1 MTMTREQFIA
11 AVDWVKTA
19 AAMRDTR
26 AELELRISQTD
37 AEVRA
42 NVRERDAGTQAEL
55 ARYQGNID
63 LLDQL
68 LATIEG

>member
-1 MTMTREQFIA
+1 LSCE
-11 AVDWVKTA
+11 
-19 AAMRDTR
+19 
-26 AELELRISQTD
+26 ISQTD